1 MAKVKKPDMK
11 INVTLSREAEIYFA
25 RFPDKLQKARRECVE
40 AAGMIWSD
48 ETKDITTREN
58 HIDTSLY
65 VNSIGYKSDPA
76 KPSDPEWDLKHNEDE
91 TELIVGTGSSVD
103 YAAALEKR
111 YGLMARGLD
120 ASTNRIDKIVPKIV
134 QRNVL

>member
-11 INVTLSREAEIYFA
+11 INVTLSREAEIYFKS
-25 RFPDKLQKARRECVE
+25 FPDKLQKARAECVE

-48 ETKDITTREN
+48 ETKSITRHDN
-58 HIDTSLY
+58 HIDTGLY
-65 VNSIGYKSDPA
+65 INSIGYSTGS
-76 KPSDPEWDLKHNEDE
+76 PSDPEWDLKNNKDE
-91 TELIVGTGSSVD
+91 TELIVGTGSSVT